1 MIICFAII
9 AKARRRTTTQMEL
22 LYLNNCDSGT
32 DTTSRD
38 FSVPLHSM
46 AETSEGAA
54 DLESAG
60 NTVRDRDY
68 MLHTAGL
75 SSRMGSM

>member
-1 MIICFAII
+1 
-9 AKARRRTTTQMEL
+9 MEL
-22 LYLNNCDSGT
+22 LYVNNCDSGP
-32 DTTSRD
+32 DTPTRD
-38 FSVPLHSM
+38 FSVPLHPM
-46 AETSEGAA
+46 AETSEGAG

-68 MLHTAGL
+68 MLPPAGL